1 MKLTKSKLELM
12 LEAWTFNSMISN
24 LSEEFDVVDESN
36 QALMME
42 HKVNLSLSFASLT
55 LDVNHLLAALIYLI
69 QSVQK
74 DLNSLIYDISA

>member
-36 QALMME
+36 QVLMME

>member
-69 QSVQK
+69 
-74 DLNSLIYDISA
+74 

>member
-1 MKLTKSKLELM
+1 M

-36 QALMME
+36 QVLMME

-69 QSVQK
+69 
-74 DLNSLIYDISA
+74 